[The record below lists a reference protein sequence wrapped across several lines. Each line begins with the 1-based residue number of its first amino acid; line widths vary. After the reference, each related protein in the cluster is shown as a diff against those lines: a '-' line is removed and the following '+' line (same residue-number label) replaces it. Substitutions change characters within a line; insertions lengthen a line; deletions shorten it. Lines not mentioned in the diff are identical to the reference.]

1 MSLSVCDDALS
12 SLRLNMQYSIDKKEQ
27 YSILTLQ
34 EEKLDSP
41 LSPAL
46 KSEFVTLNAEGIK
59 NIIIDL
65 SEVKYV
71 DSSGLSALLVGNR
84 IYNEDGGIFILSTL
98 NDHVLKLIKISQLN
112 NVLNIL
118 PTVEEAIDAV
128 FLKEIE
134 SDLQEGDD
142 NE

>member
-1 MSLSVCDDALS
+1 MK
-12 SLRLNMQYSIDKKEQ
+12 YSIDKNEQ
-27 YSILTLQ
+27 YSILKLQ

-65 SEVKYV
+65 SDVKYV

-84 IYNEDGGIFILSTL
+84 IYNEDGGIFILAAL

-112 NVLNIL
+112 NVLNLL
-118 PTVEEAIDAV
+118 PTVAEAIDAV

-134 SDLQEGDD
+134 NDLEGDD
-142 NE
+142 N

>member
-1 MSLSVCDDALS
+1 MK
-12 SLRLNMQYSIDKKEQ
+12 YSIDKNEQ
-27 YSILTLQ
+27 YSILKLQ

-59 NIIIDL
+59 NIIVDL

-84 IYNEDGGIFILSTL
+84 IYNEDGGIFILASL
-98 NDHVLKLIKISQLN
+98 NDHVMKLIRISQLN
-112 NVLNIL
+112 NVLNLL
-118 PTVEEAIDAV
+118 PTVEEAIDAI

-134 SDLQEGDD
+134 SDLQDSDD
-142 NE
+142 SE

>member
-1 MSLSVCDDALS
+1 MK
-12 SLRLNMQYSIDKKEQ
+12 YSIDKTEQ
-27 YSILTLQ
+27 YSILKLQ

-84 IYNEDGGIFILSTL
+84 IYNEDGGIFILASL
-98 NDHVLKLIKISQLN
+98 NDHVMKLIRISQLN
-112 NVLNIL
+112 NVLNLL
-118 PTVEEAIDAV
+118 PTVEEAIDAI

>member
-1 MSLSVCDDALS
+1 MK
-12 SLRLNMQYSIDKKEQ
+12 YSIDKKDS
-27 YSILTLQ
+27 YSILRLQ

-65 SEVKYV
+65 NEVKYV
-71 DSSGLSALLVGNR
+71 DSSGLSSLLVGNR
-84 IYNEDGGIFILSTL
+84 IYNEDGGIFILAAL
-98 NDHVLKLIKISQLN
+98 NDHVMKLIKISQLN

-134 SDLQEGDD
+134 SDLESGEDK
-142 NE
+142 E

>member
-1 MSLSVCDDALS
+1 MK
-12 SLRLNMQYSIDKKEQ
+12 YSIDKNEQ
-27 YSILTLQ
+27 YSILKLQ
-34 EEKLDSP
+34 ENKLDSP

-59 NIIIDL
+59 NIILDM

-84 IYNEDGGIFILSTL
+84 IYNEDGGIFILASL
-98 NDHVLKLIKISQLN
+98 NDHVMKLIRISQLN
-112 NVLNIL
+112 NVLNLL
-118 PTVEEAIDAV
+118 PTVEEAIDAI

-134 SDLQEGDD
+134 RDLQEGDD

>member
-1 MSLSVCDDALS
+1 M
-12 SLRLNMQYSIDKKEQ
+12 RYSIDKNEQ
-27 YSILTLQ
+27 YSILKLQ

-84 IYNEDGGIFILSTL
+84 IYNEDGGIFILASL
-98 NDHVLKLIKISQLN
+98 NDHVMKLIKISQLH
-112 NVLNIL
+112 NVLNLL

-134 SDLQEGDD
+134 SDLQDD
-142 NE
+142 DEDE

>member
-1 MSLSVCDDALS
+1 MK
-12 SLRLNMQYSIDKKEQ
+12 YSIDKKEQ
-27 YSILTLQ
+27 YSILKLQ

-41 LSPAL
+41 LSPSL

-84 IYNEDGGIFILSTL
+84 IYSEDGGIFILSAL
-98 NDHVLKLIKISQLN
+98 NDHVMKLIKISQLN
-112 NVLNIL
+112 NVLNL
-118 PTVEEAIDAV
+118 VPTVEEAIDAV
-128 FLKEIE
+128 FLKIIE
-134 SDLQEGDD
+134 NDLQEGDD
-142 NE
+142 N

>member
-1 MSLSVCDDALS
+1 MK
-12 SLRLNMQYSIDKKEQ
+12 YSIDKTEQ
-27 YSILTLQ
+27 YSILKLL

-84 IYNEDGGIFILSTL
+84 IYNEAGGIFILASL

-112 NVLNIL
+112 NVLNLL

>member
-1 MSLSVCDDALS
+1 MK
-12 SLRLNMQYSIDKKEQ
+12 YSIDKKEQ

-84 IYNEDGGIFILSTL
+84 IYNEDGGIFILSAL
-98 NDHVLKLIKISQLN
+98 NDHVMKLIKISQLN

-134 SDLQEGDD
+134 SDLQSDDD

>member
-1 MSLSVCDDALS
+1 MK
-12 SLRLNMQYSIDKKEQ
+12 YSIDKNEQ
-27 YSILTLQ
+27 YSILKLQ

-84 IYNEDGGIFILSTL
+84 IYSEDEGIFILASL
-98 NDHVLKLIKISQLN
+98 NDHVMKLIRISQLN
-112 NVLNIL
+112 NVLNLL

-134 SDLQEGDD
+134 SGLQEGDD